1 MLPSNRTTNTLLALI
16 AAALVVLAARPY
28 LQPAP
33 VAAQSASVALPGN
46 ADPIY
51 VEPGVFMLRQPEGGQ
66 VLGKVTV
73 NLRTGNV
80 WGFPTGGPDPYPMSL
95 MDSKPQV
102 AHAIPLGRFAL
113 GEIGK

>member
-1 MLPSNRTTNTLLALI
+1 MLQSNRTKNTLLAVI
-16 AAALVVLAARPY
+16 AAALMLIALRPY
-28 LQPAP
+28 VQPQP
-33 VAAQSASVALPGN
+33 VAAQSGN

-102 AHAIPLGRFAL
+102 SHAIPLGRFSI
-113 GEIGK
+113 GEVGK